1 MIFACSTF
9 ASMLGPD
16 ALLSEFLTTTIPYA
30 YDSCQD
36 FLASKVLS
44 FHHTEMYRNFSF
56 FSPNN
61 ATMYI
66 LGMKKGALIT
76 QLSEGSDF

>member
-44 FHHTEMYRNFSF
+44 FHL
-56 FSPNN
+56 SPNN